1 MMEKRRNCHKITFRM
16 ESKRHKE
23 AYELFLDSGCST
35 DFIVD
40 CILFCERLKGI
51 SVDFKEVKEEPEVQE
66 TVQDPVQKSDYD
78 SEVPDELL
86 DFMDSF

>member
-1 MMEKRRNCHKITFRM
+1 M
-16 ESKRHKE
+16 ESKRHRE
-23 AYELFLDSGCST
+23 AYNLFLDSGCST

-51 SVDFKEVKEEPEVQE
+51 SVDFKEDRGKAEVQE
-66 TVQDPVQKSDYD
+66 TVQETVQESAYD
-78 SEVPDELL
+78 NEVPDELL

>member
-1 MMEKRRNCHKITFRM
+1 M
-16 ESKRHKE
+16 ESKRHRE

-40 CILFCERLKGI
+40 CILFCERLKGC
-51 SVDFKEVKEEPEVQE
+51 SVEFREVKEETEVQG
-66 TVQDPVQKSDYD
+66 TVQEPVQESDYD
-78 SEVPDELL
+78 CEVPDELL